1 MNLNHYF
8 DCLCCI
14 DREEVIVFKTVAK
27 TVQLA
32 KAIYLGPNDTA
43 DKNLTEVWIQRIHD
57 LFFFLF

>member
-14 DREEVIVFKTVAK
+14 DREVIVFKTVAK

-43 DKNLTEVWIQRIHD
+43 DKDGNVPSV
-57 LFFFLF
+57 FL

>member
-32 KAIYLGPNDTA
+32 KAIYLGPNHTA
-43 DKNLTEVWIQRIHD
+43 DKDGNVPSVYL
-57 LFFFLF
+57 